1 VSVMDYVS
9 RFLELLLQV
18 LTFCIL
24 LRAILTWITPGQT
37 NPLTKVLFQITEPI
51 LAPLRKI
58 IPQFGVADFSPL
70 VAVIIL
76 QLIMFLILPLLK

>member
-1 VSVMDYVS
+1 MDVLDYVR
-9 RFLELLLQV
+9 RFLVLLLQA

-24 LRAILTWITPGQT
+24 IRAIMSWVTPGQT

-70 VAVIIL
+70 VAVVIL
-76 QLIMFLILPLLK
+76 QLIIFLILPLLK